1 MSSKVSSKES
11 SAKASSKKVKG
22 SESKSKK
29 KDGVVEENIESSDN
43 DTEEETTT
51 NIGPLTGYLRKTST
65 EIPIVLKTVKI
76 LSQSFASKGK
86 NEDEVFSDFLKA
98 LTEDSLEE
106 LLIIVKKAKHREHKK
121 ASVFKAVDK
130 DGKEIRIPS
139 AWNVFSKANR
149 EKEAKSSGL
158 SGKELTSHLA
168 KMWASIKEKNG
179 KDFKKY
185 NTQHQTSIDELEVTR
200 KKQLNKAIQAG
211 KWDLPPPKKPMTAFL
226 IFSTSEERTKYRVEN
241 GLSVSEAAKKNGEI
255 WKGMSDKKKTPFMK
269 KREKL
274 LEEYKKSY
282 TLWEKEKAKIE
293 SNLQKTDKKSK
304 SKSKSKSDAN
314 ESDANE
320 SDGNESDG
328 NESDGNES
336 DGNESDANQ
345 SDANQSDAN
354 QSDANQSDANES
366 DESGDENDD

>member
-1 MSSKVSSKES
+1 MSSKVSTKES

-29 KDGVVEENIESSDN
+29 KDVVVEENIESSDN

-106 LLIIVKKAKHREHKK
+106 LLIIVKKAKHRQHKK

-168 KMWASIKEKNG
+168 KMWAAIKEKNG

-200 KKQLNKAIQAG
+200 KKQLNEAIQAG

-241 GLSVSEAAKKNGEI
+241 GISVSEAAKKNGEI

-293 SNLQKTDKKSK
+293 SNLQKTNKKSK
-304 SKSKSKSDAN
+304 SKSNESDANESDANESDANESDGNKSDAN

-320 SDGNESDG
+320 SDGNK
-328 NESDGNES
+328 
-336 DGNESDANQ
+336 
-345 SDANQSDAN
+345 
-354 QSDANQSDANES
+354 SDANES
-366 DESGDENDD
+366 DESGDESGDENDD

>member
-1 MSSKVSSKES
+1 MSSKVSTKEP

-43 DTEEETTT
+43 DTEETTT

-354 QSDANQSDANES
+354 QSDANES

>member
-1 MSSKVSSKES
+1 MSSKVSTKEP

-29 KDGVVEENIESSDN
+29 KDVVVEENIESSDN

-168 KMWASIKEKNG
+168 KVWASIKEKNG

-200 KKQLNKAIQAG
+200 KKQLNEAIQAG

-255 WKGMSDKKKTPFMK
+255 WKGMLEKKKTPFMK

-293 SNLQKTDKKSK
+293 SNLQKTNKKSK
-304 SKSKSKSDAN
+304 SKSNESDANESDANESDANESDANESDAN

-320 SDGNESDG
+320 SDGNKSDGNKSDGNKSDG
-328 NESDGNES
+328 NES
-336 DGNESDANQ
+336 
-345 SDANQSDAN
+345 
-354 QSDANQSDANES
+354 ANES